1 VNLDPRG
8 IHWEPS
14 LTNHQPDRRRF
25 LAGLG
30 AAGTAAL
37 LSGCVTSTSS
47 GKSSSKGA
55 VTLQS
60 NLSAPQAK
68 AAMQDLVAAYAKK
81 GSERASLNTVAAET
95 FRTQLPTYLTS
106 ANPPDVYTW
115 YPGSVADAYAKKNLL
130 LDLDEAWTSSPD
142 LKRYTKALNSL
153 CTASSG
159 KKVFVPNTYYWWGMF
174 YRKSNFAKWGVSE
187 PKTWDEFLD
196 LCDKLKSKGVA
207 PIGLGAGGGTAWVA
221 SAWFDYLDIR
231 INGAEYHRQLL
242 AGKHRFD
249 DPEVRKVFDRWQEV
263 LPYFDPNGAAV
274 AFQDATTSLLNGRSG
289 MMLIGTFFADAAPKN
304 ALDDIDFFRFPVIDS
319 KVPLAEEAPVDGYF
333 ASARTGRHDQ
343 VIDLMKYLATA
354 EAQEI
359 YIKGSSGTV
368 LPCNPD
374 AKDAGTALVKKG
386 RKHVEEAAEVTQFF
400 NRDSSD
406 ALQPTADNALTKF
419 LAKPKSIGSILT
431 DWQRDAEKIWNA

>member
-1 VNLDPRG
+1 MTD
-8 IHWEPS
+8 
-14 LTNHQPDRRRF
+14 HQPSRRRF

-37 LSGCVTSTSS
+37 LSGCVTDSTSAK
-47 GKSSSKGA
+47 GSSKGA

-68 AAMQDLVAAYAKK
+68 SAMEDLVAAYAKK
-81 GSERASLNTVAAET
+81 GSGKASLNTVAAET

-130 LDLDEAWTSSPD
+130 LDLDDVWASSPD
-142 LKRYTKALNSL
+142 LKRYSKALNTL

-174 YRKSNFAKWGVSE
+174 YRKSQFAKWGVSE
-187 PKTWDEFLD
+187 PTSWDGFLD
-196 LCDKLKSKGVA
+196 LCDKLKSKGIA
-207 PIGLGAGGGTAWVA
+207 PIGLGAGGNTPWVA

-231 INGAEYHRQLL
+231 INGAQYHRELL

-249 DPEVRKVFDRWQEV
+249 DPEVRKVFDRWREV
-263 LPYFDPNGAAV
+263 LPYFDPNGTAL
-274 AFQDATTSLLNGRSG
+274 AFQDATTALLNGKTG
-289 MMLIGTFFADAAPKN
+289 MMLIGTFFADSAPKN
-304 ALDDIDFFRFPVIDS
+304 AIDDIDFFRFPVIDS

-333 ASARTGRHDQ
+333 ASARSGRGDQ
-343 VIDLMKYLATA
+343 VRDLMSYLATA

-386 RKHVEEAAEVTQFF
+386 RAHVEAAAEITQFF

-406 ALQPTADNALTKF
+406 ALQPTADTALTKF
-419 LAKPKSIGSILT
+419 FAEPKSIGSILT

>member
-1 VNLDPRG
+1 MSNP
-8 IHWEPS
+8 HTS
-14 LTNHQPDRRRF
+14 RRRF

-30 AAGTAAL
+30 ATGTAAL

-47 GKSSSKGA
+47 SKSSSDGA

-60 NLSAPQAK
+60 NVSAPQAK
-68 AAMQDLVAAYAKK
+68 AAMEDLVAAYGKK
-81 GSERASLNTVAAET
+81 GTGDVSLNTVAAET

-115 YPGSVADAYAKKNLL
+115 YPGSVADAYAKKDLL
-130 LDLDEAWTSSPD
+130 LGLDDLWGSSE
-142 LKRYTKALNSL
+142 LKGYSKALHSL
-153 CTASSG
+153 CTSSSG
-159 KKVFVPNTYYWWGMF
+159 KKVFVPATYYWWGMF

-187 PKTWDEFLD
+187 PKSWDDFLD

-207 PIGLGAGGGTAWVA
+207 PIGLGAGGNTAWVA

-231 INGAEYHRQLL
+231 INGAVYHRELL

-263 LPYFDPNGAAV
+263 LPYFDPNGTAG
-274 AFQDATTSLLNGRSG
+274 AFQDATTALLNGRGG
-289 MMLIGTFFADAAPKN
+289 MMLIGTFFADAAPKD
-304 ALDDIDFFRFPVIDS
+304 ALDDIDFFRFPIIDP
-319 KVPLAEEAPVDGYF
+319 KVPLAEEAPTDGYF
-333 ASARTGRHDQ
+333 ASARTGRKDG
-343 VIDLMKYLATA
+343 VLDLLGYLATA

-368 LPCNPD
+368 LPCHPD
-374 AKDAGTALVKKG
+374 AKDSGTPLVQKG
-386 RKHVEEAAEVTQFF
+386 RKHIEEAAEITQFF

-406 ALQPTADNALTKF
+406 ALQPTADTALTKF
-419 LAKPKSIGSILT
+419 LAKPKEIGSILT
-431 DWQRDAEKIWNA
+431 DWQREAEKIWNA

>member
-1 VNLDPRG
+1 MSNP
-8 IHWEPS
+8 HTS
-14 LTNHQPDRRRF
+14 RRRF

-30 AAGTAAL
+30 ATGTAAL

-47 GKSSSKGA
+47 SKSSSDGA

-60 NLSAPQAK
+60 NVSAPQAK
-68 AAMQDLVAAYAKK
+68 AAMEDLVAAYGKK
-81 GSERASLNTVAAET
+81 GTGDVSLNTVAAET

-115 YPGSVADAYAKKNLL
+115 YPGSVADAYAKKDLL
-130 LDLDEAWTSSPD
+130 LGLDDLWGSSE
-142 LKRYTKALNSL
+142 LKRYSKALNSL
-153 CTASSG
+153 CTSSSG
-159 KKVFVPNTYYWWGMF
+159 KKVFVPATYYWWGMF

-187 PKTWDEFLD
+187 PKSWDDFLD

-207 PIGLGAGGGTAWVA
+207 PIGLGAGGNTAWVA

-231 INGAEYHRQLL
+231 INGAQYHRELL

-263 LPYFDPNGAAV
+263 LPYFDPNGTAG
-274 AFQDATTSLLNGRSG
+274 AFQDATTALLNGRSG
-289 MMLIGTFFADAAPKN
+289 MMLIGTFFADAAPKD
-304 ALDDIDFFRFPVIDS
+304 ALDDIDFFRFPIIDP
-319 KVPLAEEAPVDGYF
+319 KVPLAEEAPTDGYF
-333 ASARTGRHDQ
+333 ASARTGRKDG
-343 VIDLMKYLATA
+343 VLDLLGYLATA

-368 LPCNPD
+368 LPCHPD
-374 AKDAGTALVKKG
+374 AKDSGTPLVQKG
-386 RKHVEEAAEVTQFF
+386 RKHIEEAAEITQFF

-419 LAKPKSIGSILT
+419 LAKPKEIGSILT
-431 DWQRDAEKIWNA
+431 DWQREAEKIWNA

>member
-1 VNLDPRG
+1 M
-8 IHWEPS
+8 
-14 LTNHQPDRRRF
+14 TNHQTGRRRF

-60 NLSAPQAK
+60 NVSAPQAK
-68 AAMQDLVAAYAKK
+68 AAMEDLVAAYGKK
-81 GSERASLNTVAAET
+81 GSARASLNTVAAET

-115 YPGSVADAYAKKNLL
+115 YPGSVADAYAKKDLL
-130 LDLDEAWTSSPD
+130 LDLGEVWSSSPD
-142 LKRYTKALNSL
+142 LKSYSKALNSL
-153 CTASSG
+153 CTATSG
-159 KKVFVPNTYYWWGMF
+159 KKVFVPATYYWWGMF

-187 PKTWDEFLD
+187 PKSWDDFLD
-196 LCDKLKSKGVA
+196 LCDKLKSKGVD
-207 PIGLGAGGGTAWVA
+207 PIGLGAGGNTAWVA

-231 INGAEYHRQLL
+231 INGAEYHRELL

-263 LPYFDPNGAAV
+263 LPYFDPNGDAV
-274 AFQDATTSLLNGRSG
+274 PFQDATTALLNGRTG
-289 MMLIGTFFADAAPKN
+289 MMLIGTFFADAAPKD
-304 ALDDIDFFRFPVIDS
+304 ALDDIDFFRFPVIDP
-319 KVPLAEEAPVDGYF
+319 KIPLAEEAPVDGYF
-333 ASARTGRHDQ
+333 ASARTGRREQ
-343 VIDLMKYLATA
+343 VVDLMSYLATA
-354 EAQEI
+354 ESQEI

-368 LPCNPD
+368 LPCNPK

-386 RKHVEEAAEVTQFF
+386 RAHVEEAAEITQFF

-406 ALQPTADNALTKF
+406 ALQPTADTALTRF
-419 LAKPKSIGSILT
+419 LAKPKEIGSILT
-431 DWQRDAEKIWNA
+431 GWQRDAEKIWNA

>member
-1 VNLDPRG
+1 M
-8 IHWEPS
+8 
-14 LTNHQPDRRRF
+14 TNHQTGRRRF

-60 NLSAPQAK
+60 NVSAPQAK
-68 AAMQDLVAAYAKK
+68 AAMQDLVAAYGKK
-81 GSERASLNTVAAET
+81 GSARASLNTVAAET

-115 YPGSVADAYAKKNLL
+115 YPGSVADAYAKKDLL
-130 LDLDEAWTSSPD
+130 LDLGEVWSSSPD
-142 LKRYTKALNSL
+142 LKSYSKALNSL
-153 CTASSG
+153 CTATSG
-159 KKVFVPNTYYWWGMF
+159 KKVFVPATYYWWGMF

-187 PKTWDEFLD
+187 PKNWDGFLD
-196 LCDKLKSKGVA
+196 LCDKLKSKGVD
-207 PIGLGAGGGTAWVA
+207 PIGLGAGGNTAWVA

-231 INGAEYHRQLL
+231 INGAEYHRELL

-263 LPYFDPNGAAV
+263 LPYFDPNGDAV
-274 AFQDATTSLLNGRSG
+274 PFQDATTALLNGRTG
-289 MMLIGTFFADAAPKN
+289 MMLIGTFFADAAPKD
-304 ALDDIDFFRFPVIDS
+304 ALDDIDFFRFPVIDP
-319 KVPLAEEAPVDGYF
+319 KIPLAEEAPVDGYF
-333 ASARTGRHDQ
+333 ASARTGRREQ
-343 VIDLMKYLATA
+343 VVDLMSYLATA
-354 EAQEI
+354 ESQEI

-368 LPCNPD
+368 LPCNPK

-386 RKHVEEAAEVTQFF
+386 RAHVEEAAEITQFF

-406 ALQPTADNALTKF
+406 ALQPTADTALTRF
-419 LAKPKSIGSILT
+419 LAKPKEIGSILT
-431 DWQRDAEKIWNA
+431 GWQRDAEKIWNA

>member
-1 VNLDPRG
+1 MSNP
-8 IHWEPS
+8 HTS
-14 LTNHQPDRRRF
+14 RRRF

-30 AAGTAAL
+30 ATGTAAL

-47 GKSSSKGA
+47 SKSSSDGA

-68 AAMQDLVAAYAKK
+68 AAMEDLVAAYGKK
-81 GSERASLNTVAAET
+81 GTGDVSLNTVAAET

-115 YPGSVADAYAKKNLL
+115 YPGSVADAYAKKDLL
-130 LDLDEAWTSSPD
+130 LGLDDLWGSSE
-142 LKRYTKALNSL
+142 LKGYSKALNSL
-153 CTASSG
+153 CTSSSG
-159 KKVFVPNTYYWWGMF
+159 KKVFVPATYYWWGMF

-187 PKTWDEFLD
+187 PKSWDDFLD

-207 PIGLGAGGGTAWVA
+207 PIGLGAGGNTAWVA

-231 INGAEYHRQLL
+231 INGAEYHRELL

-263 LPYFDPNGAAV
+263 LPYFDPNGTAG
-274 AFQDATTSLLNGRSG
+274 AFQDATTALLNGRSG
-289 MMLIGTFFADAAPKN
+289 MMLIGTFFADAAPKD
-304 ALDDIDFFRFPVIDS
+304 ALDDIDFFRFPIIDP
-319 KVPLAEEAPVDGYF
+319 KVPLAEEAPTDGYF
-333 ASARTGRHDQ
+333 ASARTGRKDG
-343 VIDLMKYLATA
+343 VLDLLGYLATA

-368 LPCNPD
+368 LPCHPD
-374 AKDAGTALVKKG
+374 AKDSGTPLVKKG
-386 RKHVEEAAEVTQFF
+386 RKHIEEAAEITQFF

-406 ALQPTADNALTKF
+406 ALQPTADTALTKF
-419 LAKPKSIGSILT
+419 LAKPKEIGSILT
-431 DWQRDAEKIWNA
+431 DWQREAEKIWNA

>member
-1 VNLDPRG
+1 MTHHL
-8 IHWEPS
+8 PS
-14 LTNHQPDRRRF
+14 RRHV

-30 AAGTAAL
+30 AAGTSAL

-47 GKSSSKGA
+47 GTTSSKGA

-68 AAMQDLVAAYAKK
+68 AAMRDLVAAYGKK
-81 GSERASLNTVAAET
+81 GKGRAGLNTVAAET

-130 LDLDEAWTSSPD
+130 LDLDEVWNSSPD
-142 LKRYTKALNSL
+142 LEKYSKALNSL

-159 KKVFVPNTYYWWGMF
+159 KKVFVPTTYYWWGMF
-174 YRKSNFAKWGVSE
+174 YRKSNFAKWGVSA
-187 PKTWDEFLD
+187 PTTWDDFLD
-196 LCDKLKSKGVA
+196 LCDRLKAKGVA

-231 INGAEYHRQLL
+231 INGAVYHRELL

-249 DPEVRKVFDRWQEV
+249 DPEVRRVFDRWREV
-263 LPYFDPNGAAV
+263 LPYFDPDGTAV
-274 AFQDATTSLLNGRSG
+274 AFQDATTALLNGRSG
-289 MMLIGTFFADAAPKN
+289 MMLIGTFFADAAPKD

-319 KVPLAEEAPVDGYF
+319 KIPLAEEAPTDGYF
-333 ASARTGRHDQ
+333 ASARTGRREQ
-343 VIDLMKYLATA
+343 VFDLMRYLATA

-368 LPCNPD
+368 LPCNPA
-374 AKDAGTALVKKG
+374 AKDAGTALVAKG
-386 RKHVEEAAEVTQFF
+386 RKHIQEAVEITQFF

-406 ALQPTADNALTKF
+406 ALQPTADTALTKF
-419 LAKPKSIGSILT
+419 IARPKDVGGILT
-431 DWQRDAEKIWNA
+431 QWQRDAEKIWNA

>member
-1 VNLDPRG
+1 MANLQ
-8 IHWEPS
+8 PS
-14 LTNHQPDRRRF
+14 RRRL

-47 GKSSSKGA
+47 GKSSSKGD

-68 AAMQDLVAAYAKK
+68 TAMEDIVAAYGKK
-81 GSERASLNTVAAET
+81 GSRHASLNTVAAET

-115 YPGSVADAYAKKNLL
+115 YPGSVANAYARKNLL
-130 LDLDEAWTSSPD
+130 LDLDEVWNSSPD
-142 LKRYTKALNSL
+142 LKRYSKAQNRL
-153 CTASSG
+153 CTSSAG
-159 KKVFVPNTYYWWGMF
+159 KKVFVPATYYWWGMF
-174 YRKSNFAKWGVSE
+174 YRKSHFAKWGVRE
-187 PKTWDEFLD
+187 LPKSWDDFLD

-207 PIGLGAGGGTAWVA
+207 PIGLGAGGNTPWVA

-231 INGAEYHRQLL
+231 INGAQYHRELL

-263 LPYFDPNGAAV
+263 LPYFDPNGV
-274 AFQDATTSLLNGRSG
+274 AIPFQDATTALLNGHTG
-289 MMLIGTFFADAAPKN
+289 MMLIGTFFADAAPKS
-304 ALDDIDFFRFPVIDS
+304 ALDDIDFFRFPIVDS

-333 ASARTGRHDQ
+333 ASARTGRREQ
-343 VIDLMKYLATA
+343 VLDLMSYLATA
-354 EAQEI
+354 EAQET

-386 RKHVEEAAEVTQFF
+386 RAHVDSAAEITQFF

-406 ALQPTADNALTKF
+406 ALQPTADTALTKF

>member
-1 VNLDPRG
+1 VNEESNMANPQT
-8 IHWEPS
+8 S
-14 LTNHQPDRRRF
+14 RRRF

-47 GKSSSKGA
+47 AKGSSKGA

-68 AAMQDLVAAYAKK
+68 TAMEDLVAAYAKK
-81 GSERASLNTVAAET
+81 GSGKASLNTVAAET

-130 LDLDEAWTSSPD
+130 LDLDEAWSSSPD
-142 LKRYTKALNSL
+142 LKRYTKALHTL

-187 PKTWDEFLD
+187 PTSWDGFLD

-207 PIGLGAGGGTAWVA
+207 PIGLGAGGNTPWVA

-231 INGAEYHRQLL
+231 INGAQFHRELL

-263 LPYFDPNGAAV
+263 LPYFDPNGTAL
-274 AFQDATTSLLNGRSG
+274 AFQDATTALLGGKTG
-289 MMLIGTFFADAAPKN
+289 MMLIGTFFADSAPKS

-319 KVPLAEEAPVDGYF
+319 KIPLAEEAPV
-333 ASARTGRHDQ
+333 
-343 VIDLMKYLATA
+343 

-386 RKHVEEAAEVTQFF
+386 RAHVAEAAEITQFF

-406 ALQPTADNALTKF
+406 ALQPTADTALTKF
-419 LAKPKSIGSILT
+419 LAKPKQIGSILT
-431 DWQRDAEKIWNA
+431 DWQRDAQKIWNA

>member
-1 VNLDPRG
+1 MANPQT
-8 IHWEPS
+8 S
-14 LTNHQPDRRRF
+14 RRRF

-37 LSGCVTSTSS
+37 LSGCVTDTSS
-47 GKSSSKGA
+47 GKGSSKGA

-68 AAMQDLVAAYAKK
+68 TAMEDLVAAYGKK
-81 GSERASLNTVAAET
+81 GSGKASLNTIAAET

-130 LDLDEAWTSSPD
+130 LDLDEVWSSSPD

-174 YRKSNFAKWGVSE
+174 YRKSQFAKWGVSE
-187 PKTWDEFLD
+187 PTSWDGFLD

-207 PIGLGAGGGTAWVA
+207 PIGLGAGGNTPWVA
-221 SAWFDYLDIR
+221 SSWFDYLDIR
-231 INGAEYHRQLL
+231 INGAQYHRELL

-263 LPYFDPNGAAV
+263 LPYFDPNGTAL
-274 AFQDATTSLLNGRSG
+274 AFQDATTALLGGKTG
-289 MMLIGTFFADAAPKN
+289 MMLIGTFFADSAPKS

-333 ASARTGRHDQ
+333 ASARTGRRDQ
-343 VIDLMKYLATA
+343 VVDLMKYLATA

-374 AKDAGTALVKKG
+374 ARDAGTALVKKG
-386 RKHVEEAAEVTQFF
+386 RAHVAEAAEITQFF

-406 ALQPTADNALTKF
+406 ALQPTADTALTRF

-431 DWQRDAEKIWNA
+431 DWQRDAQKIWNA

>member
-1 VNLDPRG
+1 MLNP
-8 IHWEPS
+8 HTS
-14 LTNHQPDRRRF
+14 RRRF

-30 AAGTAAL
+30 ATGTAAL

-47 GKSSSKGA
+47 SKSSSDGA

-68 AAMQDLVAAYAKK
+68 AAMQDLVAAYGKK
-81 GSERASLNTVAAET
+81 DAGDVSLNTVAAET

-115 YPGSVADAYAKKNLL
+115 YPGSVADAYAKKDLL
-130 LDLDEAWTSSPD
+130 LGLDDLWGSSD
-142 LKRYTKALNSL
+142 LKRYSKALNSL
-153 CTASSG
+153 CTSSSG
-159 KKVFVPNTYYWWGMF
+159 KKVFVPATYYWWGMF
-174 YRKSNFAKWGVSE
+174 YRKSHFAKWGVRE
-187 PKTWDEFLD
+187 PKSWDDFLD

-207 PIGLGAGGGTAWVA
+207 PIGLGAGGNTAWVA

-231 INGAEYHRQLL
+231 INGAEYHRELL

-263 LPYFDPNGAAV
+263 LPYFDPNGTAG
-274 AFQDATTSLLNGRSG
+274 AFQDATTALLNGRSG
-289 MMLIGTFFADAAPKN
+289 MMLIGTFFADAAPKD
-304 ALDDIDFFRFPVIDS
+304 ALDDIDFFRFPVIDP
-319 KVPLAEEAPVDGYF
+319 KVPLAEEAPTDGYF
-333 ASARTGRHDQ
+333 ASARTGREDG
-343 VIDLMKYLATA
+343 VLDLLGYLATA

-368 LPCNPD
+368 LPCHPD
-374 AKDAGTALVKKG
+374 AKDAGTPLVRKG
-386 RKHVEEAAEVTQFF
+386 RKHIEEAAEITQFF

-419 LAKPKSIGSILT
+419 LAKPKEIGSILT
-431 DWQRDAEKIWNA
+431 DWQREAEKIWNA

>member
-1 VNLDPRG
+1 M
-8 IHWEPS
+8 
-14 LTNHQPDRRRF
+14 TNHQTGRRRF

-30 AAGTAAL
+30 AAGTTAL
-37 LSGCVTSTSS
+37 LSSCVTSTSS

-60 NLSAPQAK
+60 NVSAPQAK

-81 GSERASLNTVAAET
+81 GSGRASLNTVAAET

-115 YPGSVADAYAKKNLL
+115 YPGSVADAYAKKDLL
-130 LDLDEAWTSSPD
+130 LDLGEVWSSSPD
-142 LKRYTKALNSL
+142 LKNYSKALNSL

-159 KKVFVPNTYYWWGMF
+159 KKVFVPATYYWWGMF

-187 PKTWDEFLD
+187 PKSWDDFLD
-196 LCDKLKSKGVA
+196 LCDKLKSKGID
-207 PIGLGAGGGTAWVA
+207 PIGLGAGGNTAWVA

-231 INGAEYHRQLL
+231 INGAEYHRELL

-263 LPYFDPNGAAV
+263 LPYFDPNGDAV
-274 AFQDATTSLLNGRSG
+274 PFQDATTALLNGRTG
-289 MMLIGTFFADAAPKN
+289 MMLIGTFFADAAPKD
-304 ALDDIDFFRFPVIDS
+304 ALDDIDFFRFPVIDP
-319 KVPLAEEAPVDGYF
+319 KIPLAEEAPVDGYF
-333 ASARTGRHDQ
+333 ASARTGRRDQ
-343 VIDLMKYLATA
+343 VVDLMSYLATA
-354 EAQEI
+354 ESQEI

-368 LPCNPD
+368 LPCNPK

-386 RKHVEEAAEVTQFF
+386 RAHVEEAAEITQFF

-406 ALQPTADNALTKF
+406 ALQPTADTALTRF
-419 LAKPKSIGSILT
+419 LAKPKSVGSILT
-431 DWQRDAEKIWNA
+431 GWQRDAEKIWNA

>member
-1 VNLDPRG
+1 MANLQ
-8 IHWEPS
+8 PS
-14 LTNHQPDRRRF
+14 RRRF
-25 LAGLG
+25 LGGLG

-47 GKSSSKGA
+47 GKSSSKGN

-68 AAMQDLVAAYAKK
+68 TAMEDIVAAYAKK
-81 GSERASLNTVAAET
+81 GSGKASLNTVAAET

-130 LDLDEAWTSSPD
+130 LDLDEVWNSSHD
-142 LKRYTKALNSL
+142 LKRYSKAQNKL
-153 CTASSG
+153 CTSSAG
-159 KKVFVPNTYYWWGMF
+159 KKVFVPATYYWWGMF
-174 YRKSNFAKWGVSE
+174 YRKSNFAKWGVRE
-187 PKTWDEFLD
+187 LPKSWDDFLD
-196 LCDKLKSKGVA
+196 LCDKLKSKGIA
-207 PIGLGAGGGTAWVA
+207 PIGLGAGGNTPWVA

-231 INGAEYHRQLL
+231 INGAQYHRELL

-263 LPYFDPNGAAV
+263 HRYFDPNGTAL
-274 AFQDATTSLLNGRSG
+274 AFQDATTALLNGKTG
-289 MMLIGTFFADAAPKN
+289 MMLIGTFFADSAPKN
-304 ALDDIDFFRFPVIDS
+304 ALDDIDFFRFPIIDA

-333 ASARTGRHDQ
+333 ASARTGRREQ
-343 VIDLMKYLATA
+343 VYDLMRYLATV
-354 EAQEI
+354 EAQET

-386 RKHVEEAAEVTQFF
+386 RAHVASATEITQFF

-406 ALQPTADNALTKF
+406 ALQPTADTALTKF

>member
-1 VNLDPRG
+1 M
-8 IHWEPS
+8 
-14 LTNHQPDRRRF
+14 TNHLPGRRHF

-30 AAGTAAL
+30 AAGATAL

-47 GKSSSKGA
+47 AKTSSKGP

-68 AAMQDLVAAYAKK
+68 AAMEDLVAAYAKK
-81 GSERASLNTVAAET
+81 GEGRANLNTVAAET

-115 YPGSVADAYAKKNLL
+115 YPGSVADTYAKKNLL
-130 LDLDEAWTSSPD
+130 LDLDDVWNASPD
-142 LKRYTKALNSL
+142 LKRYSKALNSL

-159 KKVFVPNTYYWWGMF
+159 KKVFVPTTYYWWGMF
-174 YRKSNFAKWGVSE
+174 YRKSNFAKWGVSA
-187 PKTWDEFLD
+187 PTSWDEFLD

-207 PIGLGAGGGTAWVA
+207 PIGLGAGGNTPWVA

-231 INGAEYHRQLL
+231 INGAAYHRQLL

-263 LPYFDPNGAAV
+263 LPYFDPDGTAV
-274 AFQDATTSLLNGRSG
+274 AFQDASTALLNGRTG

-304 ALDDIDFFRFPVIDS
+304 ALDDIDFFRFPVIDP
-319 KVPLAEEAPVDGYF
+319 KVPLAEEAPTDGYF
-333 ASARTGRHDQ
+333 ASARSGRRDQ
-343 VIDLMKYLATA
+343 VFDLMKYLATA

-368 LPCNPD
+368 LPCNPE

-386 RKHVEEAAEVTQFF
+386 REHIEQAAELTQFF

-406 ALQPTADNALTKF
+406 ALQPTADTALTKF
-419 LAKPKSIGSILT
+419 IARPKEIGGILR

>member
-1 VNLDPRG
+1 MTHPQ
-8 IHWEPS
+8 PS
-14 LTNHQPDRRRF
+14 RRQL
-25 LAGLG
+25 LAGIG

-47 GKSSSKGA
+47 SKNSSSGA

-68 AAMQDLVAAYAKK
+68 AAMEDIVAAYGKK
-81 GSERASLNTVAAET
+81 KSGDVSLNTVAAET

-115 YPGSVADAYAKKNLL
+115 YPGSVADAYAKKDLL
-130 LDLDEAWTSSPD
+130 LDLGGLWDGPE
-142 LKRYTKALNSL
+142 LKGYSKALNSL

-159 KKVFVPNTYYWWGMF
+159 KKVFVPTTYYWWGMF

-207 PIGLGAGGGTAWVA
+207 PIGLGAGGNTAWVA

-231 INGAEYHRQLL
+231 INGAAYHRELL

-249 DPEVRKVFDRWQEV
+249 DPQVRRVFDRWREV
-263 LPYFDPNGAAV
+263 LPYFDPNGTAG
-274 AFQDATTSLLNGRSG
+274 AFQDATTALLNGRSG
-289 MMLIGTFFADAAPKN
+289 MMLIGTFFADAAPKD
-304 ALDDIDFFRFPVIDS
+304 ALDDIDFFRFPVIDP
-319 KVPLAEEAPVDGYF
+319 KVPLAEEAPTDGYF
-333 ASARTGRHDQ
+333 ASARTGRREG
-343 VIDLMKYLATA
+343 VLDLLGYLATA

-368 LPCNPD
+368 LPCHPD
-374 AKDAGTALVKKG
+374 AKDAGTPLVTKG
-386 RKHVEEAAEVTQFF
+386 RKHIEEAVEITQFF

-406 ALQPTADNALTKF
+406 ALQPTADTALTKF
-419 LAKPKSIGSILT
+419 LAKPKEIDSILT
-431 DWQRDAEKIWNA
+431 DWQREAEKIWKA

>member
-1 VNLDPRG
+1 M
-8 IHWEPS
+8 
-14 LTNHQPDRRRF
+14 TNHQTGRRRF

-30 AAGTAAL
+30 AAGTTAL

-60 NLSAPQAK
+60 NVSAPQAK

-81 GSERASLNTVAAET
+81 GSGRASLNTVAAET

-115 YPGSVADAYAKKNLL
+115 YPGSVADAYAKKDLL
-130 LDLDEAWTSSPD
+130 LDLGEVWSSSPD
-142 LKRYTKALNSL
+142 LKSYSKALNSL
-153 CTASSG
+153 CTATSG
-159 KKVFVPNTYYWWGMF
+159 KKVFVPATYYWWGMF

-187 PKTWDEFLD
+187 PKSWDEFLD
-196 LCDKLKSKGVA
+196 LCDKLKSKGVD
-207 PIGLGAGGGTAWVA
+207 PIGLGAGGNTAWVA

-231 INGAEYHRQLL
+231 INGAEYHRELL

-263 LPYFDPNGAAV
+263 LPYFDPNGDAV
-274 AFQDATTSLLNGRSG
+274 PFQDATTALLNGRTG
-289 MMLIGTFFADAAPKN
+289 MMLIGTFFADAAPKD
-304 ALDDIDFFRFPVIDS
+304 ALDDIDFFRFPVIDP
-319 KVPLAEEAPVDGYF
+319 KIPLAEEAPVDGYF
-333 ASARTGRHDQ
+333 ASARTGRREQ
-343 VIDLMKYLATA
+343 VVDLMSYLATA
-354 EAQEI
+354 ESQEI

-368 LPCNPD
+368 LPCNPK

-386 RKHVEEAAEVTQFF
+386 RAHVEEAAEITQFF

-406 ALQPTADNALTKF
+406 ALQPTADTALTRF
-419 LAKPKSIGSILT
+419 LAKPKEIGSILT
-431 DWQRDAEKIWNA
+431 GWQRDAEKIWNA

>member
-1 VNLDPRG
+1 M
-8 IHWEPS
+8 
-14 LTNHQPDRRRF
+14 TNHQTGRRRF

-30 AAGTAAL
+30 AAGTTAL

-60 NLSAPQAK
+60 NVSAPQAK

-81 GSERASLNTVAAET
+81 GSGRASLNTVAAET

-115 YPGSVADAYAKKNLL
+115 YPGSVADAYAKKDLL
-130 LDLDEAWTSSPD
+130 LDLGEVWSSSAD
-142 LKRYTKALNSL
+142 LKSYSKALNSL
-153 CTASSG
+153 CTAKSG
-159 KKVFVPNTYYWWGMF
+159 KKVFVPATYYWWGMF

-187 PKTWDEFLD
+187 PKSWDDFLD
-196 LCDKLKSKGVA
+196 LCDKLKSKGVD
-207 PIGLGAGGGTAWVA
+207 PIGLGAGGNTAWVA

-231 INGAEYHRQLL
+231 INGAEYHRELL

-263 LPYFDPNGAAV
+263 LPYFDPNGDAV
-274 AFQDATTSLLNGRSG
+274 PFQDATTALLNGRTG
-289 MMLIGTFFADAAPKN
+289 MMLIGTFFADAAPKD
-304 ALDDIDFFRFPVIDS
+304 ALDDIDFFRFPVIDP
-319 KVPLAEEAPVDGYF
+319 KIPLAEEAPVDGYF
-333 ASARTGRHDQ
+333 ASARTGRRDQ
-343 VIDLMKYLATA
+343 VVDLMSYLATA
-354 EAQEI
+354 ESQEI

-368 LPCNPD
+368 LPCNPK

-386 RKHVEEAAEVTQFF
+386 RAHVEEAAEITQFF

-406 ALQPTADNALTKF
+406 ALQPTADTALTRF
-419 LAKPKSIGSILT
+419 LAKPKEIGSILT
-431 DWQRDAEKIWNA
+431 GWQRDAEKIWNA

>member
-1 VNLDPRG
+1 M
-8 IHWEPS
+8 
-14 LTNHQPDRRRF
+14 TNHQTGRRRF

-30 AAGTAAL
+30 AAGTTAL
-37 LSGCVTSTSS
+37 LSSCVTSTSS
-47 GKSSSKGA
+47 GKSSSKGS

-60 NLSAPQAK
+60 NVSAPQAK

-81 GSERASLNTVAAET
+81 GSGRASLNTVASET

-115 YPGSVADAYAKKNLL
+115 YPGSVADAYAKKDLL
-130 LDLDEAWTSSPD
+130 LDLGEVWSSSAD
-142 LKRYTKALNSL
+142 LKSYSKALNSL

-159 KKVFVPNTYYWWGMF
+159 KKVFIPATYYWWGMF

-187 PKTWDEFLD
+187 PKSWDDFLD
-196 LCDKLKSKGVA
+196 LCDKLKSKGVD
-207 PIGLGAGGGTAWVA
+207 PIGLGAGGNTAWVA

-231 INGAEYHRQLL
+231 INGAEYHRELL

-263 LPYFDPNGAAV
+263 LPYFDPNGDAV
-274 AFQDATTSLLNGRSG
+274 PFQDATTALLNGRTG
-289 MMLIGTFFADAAPKN
+289 MMLIGTFFADAAPKD
-304 ALDDIDFFRFPVIDS
+304 ALDDIDFFRFPVIDP
-319 KVPLAEEAPVDGYF
+319 KIPLAEEAPVDGYF
-333 ASARTGRHDQ
+333 ASARTGRREQ
-343 VIDLMKYLATA
+343 VVDLMSYLATA
-354 EAQEI
+354 ESQEI

-368 LPCNPD
+368 LPCNPK

-386 RKHVEEAAEVTQFF
+386 RAHVEEAAEITQFF

-431 DWQRDAEKIWNA
+431 GWQRDAEKIWNA

>member
-1 VNLDPRG
+1 MVNQL
-8 IHWEPS
+8 PS
-14 LTNHQPDRRRF
+14 RRLF
-25 LAGLG
+25 LGGLG

-37 LSGCVTSTSS
+37 LSGCVTSTST

-60 NLSAPQAK
+60 NVSAPQAK
-68 AAMQDLVAAYAKK
+68 AAMEDVVAAYAKQ
-81 GSERASLNTVAAET
+81 GSGKASLNTVAAET

-130 LDLDEAWTSSPD
+130 LDLDEVWSSSPD
-142 LKRYTKALNSL
+142 LKKYSKALNTL

-187 PKTWDEFLD
+187 PKSWDDFLD
-196 LCDKLKSKGVA
+196 LCDKLKSKGVT
-207 PIGLGAGGGTAWVA
+207 PIGLGAGGNTPWVA

-231 INGAEYHRQLL
+231 INGAQYHRELL

-263 LPYFDPNGAAV
+263 LPYFDPNGTAV

-289 MMLIGTFFADAAPKN
+289 MMLIGTFFADAAPKD

-319 KVPLAEEAPVDGYF
+319 KIPLAEEAPVDGYF
-333 ASARTGRHDQ
+333 ASARTGREDQ
-343 VIDLMKYLATA
+343 VADLMKYLATA

-374 AKDAGTALVKKG
+374 AKDAGTPLVIKG
-386 RKHVEEAAEVTQFF
+386 RKHIDEAAEITQFF

>member
-1 VNLDPRG
+1 MANPQT
-8 IHWEPS
+8 S
-14 LTNHQPDRRRF
+14 RRRF

-47 GKSSSKGA
+47 GKTSSKGPA
-55 VTLQS
+55 TLQS

-68 AAMQDLVAAYAKK
+68 AAMEDLVAAYGKK
-81 GSERASLNTVAAET
+81 GSGKASLNTVAAET

-130 LDLDEAWTSSPD
+130 LDLDEVWSSSPD

-187 PKTWDEFLD
+187 PKSWDEFLS

-207 PIGLGAGGGTAWVA
+207 PIGLGAGGNTPWVA

-231 INGAEYHRQLL
+231 INGAQYHRELL

-249 DPEVRKVFDRWQEV
+249 DPEVRRVFDRWQEV
-263 LPYFDPNGAAV
+263 LPYFDPNGTAL
-274 AFQDATTSLLNGRSG
+274 AFQDATTALLGGKTG
-289 MMLIGTFFADAAPKN
+289 MMLIGTFFADSAPKS
-304 ALDDIDFFRFPVIDS
+304 ALDDIDFFRFPVIDA
-319 KVPLAEEAPVDGYF
+319 KIPLAEEAPVDGYF
-333 ASARTGRHDQ
+333 ASARTGRRDQ
-343 VIDLMKYLATA
+343 VFDLLKYLSTA

-386 RKHVEEAAEVTQFF
+386 RAHVAEAAEITQFF

-406 ALQPTADNALTKF
+406 ALQPTADTALTKF
-419 LAKPKSIGSILT
+419 LAKPKQIGSILT
-431 DWQRDAEKIWNA
+431 DWQRDAQKIWNA